1 MTIRCCLLAILLAG
15 CAGPMATASGPS
27 PPGAP
32 PSGPPAGSTD
42 ASAIA
47 SALPSVSVPA
57 MPAEFPVHPSM
68 TAREAPAGLTASWSS
83 DALPP
88 EIYGFYLEELPMAG
102 FDLDLEAPGGEA
114 AVLRFHAAD
123 GTAYQL
129 TFTGSGPVEVELGPQ
144 RP

>member
-1 MTIRCCLLAILLAG
+1 MTIQGCLLAILLAG

-27 PPGAP
+27 SPGAP
-32 PSGPPAGSTD
+32 PSGPHAGSTD
-42 ASAIA
+42 ASAMA
-47 SALPSVSVPA
+47 SALPSVSVPP
-57 MPAEFPVHPSM
+57 MPAEFPVHASM
-68 TAREAPAGLTASWSS
+68 TPRDAPAGLTASWRS

-88 EIYGFYLEELPMAG
+88 EIYGYYREELPRAG

-114 AVLRFHAAD
+114 AILRFHAAD

-129 TFTGSGPVEVELGPQ
+129 TFTGSGPVEVELGAP